1 MTYSK
6 TKLIRDYIANLSYY
20 EKHVQ
25 VIGNT
30 DINNQKNYTMMKR
43 IYTKRLVHDH
53 F

>member
-25 VIGNT
+25 VIGT
-30 DINNQKNYTMMKR
+30 LISIIKKNYTMMKR